1 MFVLP
6 EIMASSGYAPNDSV
20 SNKVTE
26 KMSVLGL
33 KLYVVIAIVAIVVIA
48 VSLLIFLRLRYKR
61 KSRKRQVLEKRGS
74 GLIPLVSKEIVEIKG
89 ADRVEE
95 IKIGEIVKGE
105 KEVKRLEN
113 MSSDKEAGDEI
124 DGPKRSEESDLS
136 RESRSEA
143 LSVVTVEAQNIGWGR
158 WYSLRELE
166 MATNGFVEENVIGE
180 GGYGVVYRG
189 VLPDGSV
196 VAVKN
201 LLNNK

>member
-1 MFVLP
+1 
-6 EIMASSGYAPNDSV
+6 MAPSDYAPNV
-20 SNKVTE
+20 SGKITE
-26 KMSVLGL
+26 KTSVLGL
-33 KLYVVIAIVAIVVIA
+33 KMYLVIAIVVIVVIA
-48 VSLLIFLRLRYKR
+48 VSLLVFFRLRCKR
-61 KSRKRQVLEKRGS
+61 KSRKGQVLEKRGS

-95 IKIGEIVKGE
+95 IKIGEIVKVE
-105 KEVKRLEN
+105 KEVKRVQSQ
-113 MSSDKEAGDEI
+113 SSEKEVGDEI

-143 LSVVTVEAQNIGWGR
+143 LSVVTVEPQNIGWGR

-166 MATNGFVEENVIGE
+166 MATDGFVEENVIGE

-189 VLPDGSV
+189 LLPDGSV